1 MRLPVIA
8 AATTTTMLLLGTGHA
23 SAQTPEHRFYV
34 SVHAGQDVQDDEQIR
49 GANAAGLPRNN
60 DLTFADGRV
69 YALALGVN
77 AFEGDWGRVRFDA
90 ELSQREADVETIA
103 LNGVRH
109 TIRQGSH
116 VRMTAAMLNAWY
128 DTPLYFDHLRFYAG
142 VGAGI
147 ANIDHQVRYQITGG
161 ANPSNAQIAI
171 PSAEPT
177 WAYQLVGGV
186 DYALTPNWSVLAD
199 VRMVEF
205 GDTQIQR
212 FNLTAGALDSV
223 NDAEKSSVSITAG
236 LRYAF

>member
-147 ANIDHQVRYQITGG
+147 ANIDHQVRYQI
-161 ANPSNAQIAI
+161 
-171 PSAEPT
+171 
-177 WAYQLVGGV
+177 
-186 DYALTPNWSVLAD
+186 
-199 VRMVEF
+199 
-205 GDTQIQR
+205 
-212 FNLTAGALDSV
+212 
-223 NDAEKSSVSITAG
+223 
-236 LRYAF
+236 

>member
-1 MRLPVIA
+1 MRLPVLAA
-8 AATTTTMLLLGTGHA
+8 AATVLMAGVDHA
-23 SAQTPEHRFYV
+23 SAQVPEHRFYV
-34 SVHAGQDVQDDEQIR
+34 SLHAGQDQQDDEKIR
-49 GANAAGLPRNN
+49 GFNAAGLPRNN
-60 DLTFADGRV
+60 DLTFSDGRV
-69 YALALGVN
+69 YAAALGVN

-103 LNGVRH
+103 LNGVQH

-116 VRMTAAMLNAWY
+116 VLMTAAMLNAYY
-128 DTPLYFDHLRFYAG
+128 DTPLYFDHVRFFAG
-142 VGAGI
+142 AGIGI

-177 WAYQLVGGV
+177 WAYQLVGGAE
-186 DYALTPNWSVLAD
+186 YALTQNWSLLAD
-199 VRMVEF
+199 VRWVEF